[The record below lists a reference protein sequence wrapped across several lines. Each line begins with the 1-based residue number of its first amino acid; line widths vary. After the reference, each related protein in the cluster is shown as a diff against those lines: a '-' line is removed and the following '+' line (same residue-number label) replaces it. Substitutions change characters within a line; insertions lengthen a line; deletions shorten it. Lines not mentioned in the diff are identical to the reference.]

1 MEEEITHY
9 QELEEKY
16 QLREFN
22 ANTSSDDDDDD
33 FNELP
38 KSLCITAEDIIRS
51 KDDYTMGLF
60 TNFTIQEF
68 KEFFKFLKISTKIR

>member
-1 MEEEITHY
+1 MEEAITHY

-22 ANTSSDDDDDD
+22 ANTSSDDFD
-33 FNELP
+33 ELP

-51 KDDYTMGLF
+51 KDDSTMGLF

-68 KEFFKFLKISTKIR
+68 KEIF